1 MIFGIGVDIV
11 KVERFTKTNPRFM
24 QRVFSDYERE
34 YINRK
39 GNKPET
45 MAGLFA
51 AKEAV
56 VKAMGTGFRNFWP
69 NAIEILHDENGKPFV
84 QLEDMMVH
92 VSISRN
98 ETDAVAFVV
107 ITQNPADSM

>member
-1 MIFGIGVDIV
+1 ML
-11 KVERFTKTNPRFM
+11 
-24 QRVFSDYERE
+24 RVFSDYERE

-39 GNKPET
+39 GNKPQT

-56 VKAMGTGFRNFWP
+56 AKAMGTGFKNFWP
-69 NAIEILHDENGKPFV
+69 NAIEILHDENGKPYT
-84 QLEDMMVH
+84 QLDGKQVH
-92 VSISRN
+92 ISISHN

-107 ITQNPADSM
+107 ISQS